1 MTRPNNLHQR
11 LGRSPWTTCSS
22 GCFPHGCC
30 RHSWRGPCQRLH
42 HPASTS
48 KGTCFLEV
56 QSGGGAIWWSDRSKI
71 QVEPVFFIRGRGKW
85 EGKAARLLQR
95 SLRGRRTRYVCVGG
109 RVYLSTADTAGM
121 QCLQCQQWVLE
132 FTPSPRQKK
141 KTPQRGGREGSDKHI
156 NKITKPLRVFVRFS
170 RLFCVV
176 NFIACTEVQK
186 WARLLDARFFL
197 HPQPTLTRFFF
208 FFFFAKNG
216 KRGAGGREKK
226 MVVSTEFMYPY
237 PSAETYAM

>member
-1 MTRPNNLHQR
+1 MDNLLLR
-11 LGRSPWTTCSS
+11 LFSAWLLPPQLAWTVPTIAPPSKHFKRNMFPWS
-22 GCFPHGCC
+22 
-30 RHSWRGPCQRLH
+30 
-42 HPASTS
+42 AS
-48 KGTCFLEV
+48 LAV
-56 QSGGGAIWWSDRSKI
+56 VLSGGQIDLANKI
-71 QVEPVFFIRGRGKW
+71 KFTGILYSRKRKRKW
-85 EGKAARLLQR
+85 EGKAARLQR

-197 HPQPTLTRFFF
+197 HPQPTLRFFLFYF
-208 FFFFAKNG
+208 FYEKWQ
-216 KRGAGGREKK
+216 KRRPGGGRKK
-226 MVVSTEFMYPY
+226 WLSVLNSCTLILPPKRTLCKIYR
-237 PSAETYAM
+237 THC